1 MKAYP
6 AIILA
11 RIGTEPLQQS
21 SLQPPLSPLHHDGG
35 PAGLKIDK
43 QWFPLSWQ
51 SWWSSLWSKRIW
63 FSSLKAGLTP
73 KSPLDMILNKMGEIG
88 NKKTFSNFQTFLLF
102 LQEGSCQ
109 SCWRW
114 FHPLV
119 TDWLWFAGGNPVH
132 FSSFCC
138 CCCCQ
143 TRKHYAAY
151 HLCCHHDLNNF

>member
-21 SLQPPLSPLHHDGG
+21 SLHHPLPPLHHDGG
-35 PAGLKIDK
+35 PAGLKINKQCHDNHDGVLNDK
-43 QWFPLSWQ
+43 KGSNRSW
-51 SWWSSLWSKRIW
+51 S
-63 FSSLKAGLTP
+63 SSLKAGPTP
-73 KSPLDMILNKMGEIG
+73 KTQLDLILNKMGEIG

-143 TRKHYAAY
+143 TRMHYAAY